1 MSAIA
6 AYQEH
11 RVVTQSR
18 GRLVVLLYEGAIKF
32 LRQAIAEIERKD
44 WAAKGTFINKAVAI
58 LEELDVCLNA
68 DSGGEIATNL
78 RQLYTF
84 LRQHLTKAHARNDVA
99 MIEEAIGILEDL
111 NEGWKA
117 ITA

>member
-32 LRQAIAEIERKD
+32 LRQAKLEIERKD
-44 WAAKGTFINKAVAI
+44 WAAKGAFINKAIAI
-58 LEELDVCLNA
+58 IDELDVCLNA
-68 DSGGEIATNL
+68 DGGEISANL
-78 RQLYTF
+78 RQLYDF
-84 LRQHLTKAHARNDVA
+84 LRQHLTKAHVRNDLA
-99 MIEEAIGILEDL
+99 MIDEAISILDEL

-117 ITA
+117 ISA